1 MIYISPHWWWF
12 NPHSTMIRRQTS
24 SHSRKGNVHH
34 LSPHHHFN
42 HRIQQVKLSPPFQP
56 SDSTWRPWSTRTCP
70 SPCGTWEARTRFALC
85 GATTTRA
92 PTDWSMSLTA
102 MTVIALRMPGR
113 NSLRCWMRTR
123 CVMQCCWFLPTS
135 RLGPLYYVYFCFV
148 LFYSCFLFF
157 LDGVPLH
164 VCKN

>member
-70 SPCGTWEARTRFALC
+70 SPCGTWEARTRSAPC
-85 GATTTRA
+85 GATTTREPMGFSA
-92 PTDWSMSLTA
+92 AVVHQNGMLGMGSKAGYLKAGWLVAVLSGCSR
-102 MTVIALRMPGR
+102 IW
-113 NSLRCWMRTR
+113 NSLLKSNLVSVKMGRCSDIEP
-123 CVMQCCWFLPTS
+123 PTYGS
-135 RLGPLYYVYFCFV
+135 T
-148 LFYSCFLFF
+148 
-157 LDGVPLH
+157 
-164 VCKN
+164 